1 MFNTLINCIKGVYTV
16 DACGRFP
23 ERILNIASTSGIYLR
38 NIKRKDSETLSFS
51 VGKKGYEKL
60 ISTEV
65 SGVSLTLTESY
76 GIPVFFRKYKKRIM
90 LLFLPLFFTIIATVF
105 SFFVWRVEITG
116 GDETLRE
123 KVLVSISDKGV
134 HIGALKHKIDQYEV
148 KRTSIMEIDDLSWLW
163 VDIRGTTAMVK
174 IQERTPKPD
183 IIPVNEPSDVISL
196 HDGVIEKMQVY
207 CGVPL
212 VKEGDAVEKG
222 QILVTGI
229 FRSENENIPTYYHHA
244 TADITVRLFKE
255 KTVIIPKK
263 NIKKIPTGRKK
274 SVFGIKFKK
283 NQINFSLNSGISYK
297 EYDKIEKKYA
307 LPLLPLSFTK
317 TEYHEA
323 TVKHTETVISDEI
336 EMRRKKFLEELQK
349 ENMELIELTENTMES
364 DNAVNIT
371 FSADCRVRTD
381 KEIPV
386 KYSEGVNDGENS

>member
-16 DACGRFP
+16 DVQGRFP
-23 ERILNIASTSGIYLR
+23 ERILNIASTSGIYLH

-76 GIPVFFRKYKKRIM
+76 GIPIFFKKYKKRIM
-90 LLFLPLFFTIIATVF
+90 LLFLPLFFTIIATFF

-116 GDETLRE
+116 GDDVLQK
-123 KVLVSISDKGV
+123 KVLEGIAGKGV

-163 VDIRGTTAMVK
+163 VDIRGTTAKVK
-174 IQERTPKPD
+174 IQKRTPKPD

-196 HDGVIEKMQVY
+196 HDGIIEKMQVY
-207 CGVPL
+207 CGIPL

-222 QILVTGI
+222 QTLVTGI

-244 TADITVRLFKE
+244 TANITVRLFKE

-263 NIKKIPTGRKK
+263 NMEKIPTGRKK

-336 EMRRKKFLEELQK
+336 EIRRKKFLEELQK
-349 ENMELIELTENTMES
+349 ENMELIELTENTTES

-386 KYSEGVNDGENS
+386 KYSEGDKDGENS